1 MDRAQEQGE
10 SWTDWVRERAM
21 RLLWPTT
28 VYVAAAVLAI
38 IAAGMAG
45 AGAAE
50 LAQAGWLVAVQLWF
64 LPTCC

>member
-1 MDRAQEQGE
+1 
-10 SWTDWVRERAM
+10 M

-28 VYVAAAVLAI
+28 VYVAAAVLAV

-50 LAQAGWLVAVQLWF
+50 LAQTGWLVAVQLWF
-64 LPTCC
+64 LPNES